1 MSEQS
6 AKPIKGI
13 LKRKSTSAGDG
24 TEAARGLK
32 WDEANLEMNEEQK
45 DSTMKI
51 DEPKTPYIRYDPE
64 TDQVLNMGDVPYK
77 AAHEEPEDFSL
88 DAGNESDRSSS
99 SGSNKKGKRVYLSDD
114 DWDSDEQPEE
124 DEQGRKTER
133 STPKKHHEEFAKKR
147 AQHYNM
153 GNVLRHPVD
162 EDGVEEGE
170 NDAGKDNND
179 PNSTSK
185 KNNKQQP
192 PVPPIPRHHLDKME
206 E

>member
-1 MSEQS
+1 MSDEK
-6 AKPIKGI
+6 ANKPIKGI
-13 LKRKSTSAGDG
+13 LKRPSQSANDSA
-24 TEAARGLK
+24 ESRGLK

-64 TDQVLNMGDVPYK
+64 TDQVLNMGDVPFK
-77 AAHEEPEDFSL
+77 TAHEEPEDFSL

-114 DWDSDEQPEE
+114 DWDSDGEQPEE
-124 DEQGRKTER
+124 DDEA
-133 STPKKHHEEFAKKR
+133 KKHHEEFAKKR

-153 GNVLRHPVD
+153 GNVLRHKTDDEEEDD
-162 EDGVEEGE
+162 EDEDVVITT
-170 NDAGKDNND
+170 N
-179 PNSTSK
+179 
-185 KNNKQQP
+185 NNKQPP
-192 PVPPIPRHHLDKME
+192 PVPPIPHHHLDKME